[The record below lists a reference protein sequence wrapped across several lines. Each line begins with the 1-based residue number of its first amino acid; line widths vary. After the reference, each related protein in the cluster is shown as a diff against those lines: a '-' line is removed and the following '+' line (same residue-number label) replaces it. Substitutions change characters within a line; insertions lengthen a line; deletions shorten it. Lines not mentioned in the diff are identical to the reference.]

1 MGSHLHSHK
10 VLVIPEVSFE
20 VMLESDQDDSCA
32 KNLTDD
38 YSTDCEGIVID
49 DIVRELNSMEL
60 SSSIFHEDTREEVS
74 SIDPSLAIE
83 ILGQLNIK
91 EWWVDAMCYFQFDF
105 DGIASVLSRK
115 VSTTLIAD
123 YVYKFIWRKSFD

>member
-1 MGSHLHSHK
+1 
-10 VLVIPEVSFE
+10 
-20 VMLESDQDDSCA
+20 MLESDQDDSCA

-91 EWWVDAMCYFQFDF
+91 E
-105 DGIASVLSRK
+105 
-115 VSTTLIAD
+115 
-123 YVYKFIWRKSFD
+123 